1 MDYVYELLLYLIF
14 VQLDTRLLGVYLPE
28 PEFVVQAEFRNV
40 EGLDIVHFP
49 VQPALKGTELRETLD
64 RVGLQVKLRPLRPE
78 YVNQLDLIIDDVRD
92 VEVNLRLEV
101 PRERNLVGED
111 VGVVPSRFQRCGGDL
126 PVVVVDIPREMS
138 EDDVRVYPV
147 DPPFD
152 VIDQFAADAKSAVGK
167 VVDPE
172 PLRPDELRGLLG
184 LLGPLVR
191 VA

>member
-1 MDYVYELLLYLIF
+1 MEYMHELLLYLIF

-49 VQPALKGTELRETLD
+49 VQPALEGTELRETLD
-64 RVGLQVKLRPLRPE
+64 RVGFQVKLRPLRPE
-78 YVNQLDLIIDDVRD
+78 YVDQLDLIIDDVRD

-101 PRERNLVGED
+101 PGERDLVGED
-111 VGVVPSRFQRCGGDL
+111 VGVEPSRLQRRRGDC
-126 PVVVVDIPREMS
+126 PVVVVDVLRKMS

-147 DPPFD
+147 DPRFD
-152 VIDQFAADAKSAVGK
+152 VVDQFAADAKPTVGK
-167 VVDPE
+167 VVDPD